1 MRAVQLLVSL
11 SSVFAADELFFC
23 SPVEGTMPA
32 TNDAIV
38 RERCLTQG
46 LDHCPLGTSDEGGI
60 CLAGHGIRYQAWLKG
75 MMGGN
80 THPWPAEVGGAF
92 PKLAVKMTV
101 PEGSCATVR
110 EGLQRTVSSPF
121 SYYVRTSWT

>member
-46 LDHCPLGTSDEGGI
+46 LSALSALSARLI
-60 CLAGHGIRYQAWLKG
+60 
-75 MMGGN
+75 
-80 THPWPAEVGGAF
+80 
-92 PKLAVKMTV
+92 TV
-101 PEGSCATVR
+101 PLAPLTRAVFVWQVTAYDIKPG
-110 EGLQRTVSSPF
+110 
-121 SYYVRTSWT
+121 